1 MNIPIIKT
9 EMQKSFLDKLR
20 SRSANVQKDVTAA
33 VSKIIENVR
42 ENGDKAL
49 LEYTEKFDNIKLDC
63 LEVKKDEIL
72 SAYKR
77 SSITSQLE
85 RAAENIKA
93 YHKNQ
98 LRKGFEIKK
107 ENGTVIGQK
116 IRPLSRVGIY
126 VPGGTAA
133 YPSSVLMN
141 ALPAKVAGVDEIIM
155 VTPPQK
161 NDDILAAAYIAGV
174 NRIFRIG
181 GAQAVAALA
190 YGTETV
196 PKVDKT
202 VGPGNIYVA
211 TAKRLLYGV
220 MDIDMIAGPS
230 EILIIADEYAP
241 DDYIAA
247 DMMSQAEHDIL
258 ASATVL
264 CFSEDKAKRVTECIN
279 RQIKSLS
286 RKEIIEKSIEDYG
299 GIIICE
305 NTENAID
312 LANEI
317 APEHLE
323 LMVQD
328 PFELLDKIK
337 NAGSV
342 FLGYNTPEPLGDY
355 YAGPNHVLPTSGTAR
370 FFSPLSVDD
379 FIKKYSYIY
388 YTEQALAQS
397 AHDVTTLAKAE
408 GLTAHAGS
416 IEERIK

>member
-72 SAYKR
+72 SAYRR

-107 ENGTVIGQK
+107 DNGTVIGQK

-230 EILIIADEYAP
+230 EILIIADEY
-241 DDYIAA
+241 
-247 DMMSQAEHDIL
+247 L
-258 ASATVL
+258 
-264 CFSEDKAKRVTECIN
+264 
-279 RQIKSLS
+279 SL
-286 RKEIIEKSIEDYG
+286 IHI
-299 GIIICE
+299 
-305 NTENAID
+305 
-312 LANEI
+312 
-317 APEHLE
+317 
-323 LMVQD
+323 
-328 PFELLDKIK
+328 
-337 NAGSV
+337 
-342 FLGYNTPEPLGDY
+342 
-355 YAGPNHVLPTSGTAR
+355 
-370 FFSPLSVDD
+370 
-379 FIKKYSYIY
+379 
-388 YTEQALAQS
+388 
-397 AHDVTTLAKAE
+397 
-408 GLTAHAGS
+408 
-416 IEERIK
+416 